1 MKNIGDTGN
10 KLIRPQGLESLHIPE
25 GIDMDKNEDGIMSK
39 TARLD
44 DEIQCLDEGSDMCWK
59 AG

>member
-10 KLIRPQGLESLHIPE
+10 KLIRPQGLESLLNIPE
-25 GIDMDKNEDGIMSK
+25 GIDMDKNKDGKMSE

-44 DEIQCLDEGSDMCWK
+44 DEIQCLDEC
-59 AG
+59 

>member
-25 GIDMDKNEDGIMSK
+25 GIKMDKNEDGIMSEK
-39 TARLD
+39 
-44 DEIQCLDEGSDMCWK
+44 SK
-59 AG
+59 A